1 MIRKIHLSIFT
12 ALCIFFVTACGYKIA
27 GYDKNKPIRFYVEN
41 VINDTIDPNYA
52 DFVGTSIKKYL
63 IKYDELS
70 SYDDATF
77 FMEARLESIF
87 FEADITSATDEAV
100 TTDLTVE
107 ILIIITDVN
116 GVEVYSRTYKTS
128 DSFSVS
134 QQIQTSLSNRQA
146 AIEDCVETIME
157 NFRSAFISK
166 IL

>member
-1 MIRKIHLSIFT
+1 
-12 ALCIFFVTACGYKIA
+12 
-27 GYDKNKPIRFYVEN
+27 
-41 VINDTIDPNYA
+41 
-52 DFVGTSIKKYL
+52 
-63 IKYDELS
+63 
-70 SYDDATF
+70 
-77 FMEARLESIF
+77 MEARLESIF

-100 TTDLTVE
+100 TPDLTVE